1 MKKSLMIKWC
11 LIVVMSLSASAMWA
25 QADLQIGR
33 VFDLYGH
40 SKGCKMVELH
50 NSSFRG
56 YELEVYKS
64 LAYSRY
70 GNAIENYLKTD
81 RKNARKVREIV
92 EDGIVTSGYYMMKPV
107 RQGINRYILFRNGS
121 KQSGTVVY
129 IEGALT
135 PDKLMKLCTPNK

>member
-50 NSSFRG
+50 HSSFRG

-64 LAYSRY
+64 LVYSRY
-70 GNAIENYLKTD
+70 GNAIEAYLKTD

-92 EDGIVTSGYYMMKPV
+92 EDGIITSGYYMMKPV
-107 RQGINRYILFRNGS
+107 RQGLNRYILFRNGS

-135 PDKLMKLCTPNK
+135 PDELMKLCTPNR

>member
-1 MKKSLMIKWC
+1 
-11 LIVVMSLSASAMWA
+11 MSLSASAMWA

-50 NSSFRG
+50 HSSFRG

-64 LAYSRY
+64 LVYSRY
-70 GNAIENYLKTD
+70 GNAIEAYLKTD

-92 EDGIVTSGYYMMKPV
+92 EDGIITSGYYMMKPV
-107 RQGINRYILFRNGS
+107 RQGLNRYILFRNGS

-135 PDKLMKLCTPNK
+135 PDELMKLCTPNR

>member
-1 MKKSLMIKWC
+1 MIKWC

-50 NSSFRG
+50 HSSFRG

-64 LAYSRY
+64 LVYSRY
-70 GNAIENYLKTD
+70 GNAIEAYLKTD

-92 EDGIVTSGYYMMKPV
+92 EDGIITSGYYMMKPV
-107 RQGINRYILFRNGS
+107 RQGLNRYILFRNGS

>member
-1 MKKSLMIKWC
+1 MIKWC
-11 LIVVMSLSASAMWA
+11 LIVVMSLSTSAMWA

-50 NSSFRG
+50 HSSFRG

-64 LAYSRY
+64 LVYSRY
-70 GNAIENYLKTD
+70 GNAIEAYLKTD

-92 EDGIVTSGYYMMKPV
+92 EDGIITSGYYMMKPV
-107 RQGINRYILFRNGS
+107 RQGLNRYILFRNGS

-135 PDKLMKLCTPNK
+135 PDELMKLCTPNR

>member
-1 MKKSLMIKWC
+1 MIKWC

-50 NSSFRG
+50 HSSFRG

-64 LAYSRY
+64 LVYSRY
-70 GNAIENYLKTD
+70 GNAIEAYLKTD

-92 EDGIVTSGYYMMKPV
+92 EDGIITSGYYMMKPV
-107 RQGINRYILFRNGS
+107 RQGLNRYILFRNGS

-135 PDKLMKLCTPNK
+135 PDELMKLCTPNR